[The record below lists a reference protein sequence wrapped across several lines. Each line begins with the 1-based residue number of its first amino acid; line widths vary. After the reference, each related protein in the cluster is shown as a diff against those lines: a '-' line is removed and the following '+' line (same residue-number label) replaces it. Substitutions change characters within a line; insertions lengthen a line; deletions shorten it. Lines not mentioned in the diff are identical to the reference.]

1 MHRTTRFLRSWKIV
15 ERKRE
20 ERESVLARVIIK
32 RGNFEEESRERTHV
46 CELTGWSSRDRNDS
60 GESGRPSGKYIGP

>member
-20 ERESVLARVIIK
+20 ERESVVGARDHQARKLRGGKPRADSRLRAHGLAQPRQ
-32 RGNFEEESRERTHV
+32 E
-46 CELTGWSSRDRNDS
+46 
-60 GESGRPSGKYIGP
+60 